1 MQPIPV
7 SDKSCDPT
15 RRLDQH
21 ASSLRLRFHFLNSTL
36 GDTVAQEGERKM
48 KLLAIPG
55 KVA

>member
-7 SDKSCDPT
+7 SDKSCDST
-15 RRLDQH
+15 RRFNQH
-21 ASSLRLRFHFLNSTL
+21 ASSLRLRFHFLDSTL
-36 GDTVAQEGERKM
+36 GVTVARKGQRKM